1 VPDDDL
7 PLVLYQEDLAGVLRC
22 SVRNVQRLQRAREL
36 PDPLP
41 IPGRPRW
48 SRQVILAWL
57 SGAGKNM
64 RRGRSV
70 R

>member
-1 VPDDDL
+1 VTTICRWCSMRKTS
-7 PLVLYQEDLAGVLRC
+7 LVYSAAAF
-22 SVRNVQRLQRAREL
+22 RNVQRLFRAREL

-57 SGAGKNM
+57 NGDPKNI
-64 RRGRSV
+64 RRGRSL